1 MKKQGCEYQV
11 IALGVWKEWPNLPQL
26 LFRAWFSLMFEIG
39 LEIVW
44 NWILEQLTWNSDE
57 PGIIF
62 SKLWLIR
69 TSLSAVTT
77 PEPRAQDRL
86 HLIFTRVQV
95 VSVTCPQTPQ
105 APPYHLTSSWPPR
118 RRSFTKAKGTVP
130 LEESLMMETK
140 ITVGYYSIVGILRS
154 PSVSA
159 LEAAK

>member
-1 MKKQGCEYQV
+1 
-11 IALGVWKEWPNLPQL
+11 
-26 LFRAWFSLMFEIG
+26 MFEIG

-86 HLIFTRVQV
+86 HLIFTWVQV

-140 ITVGYYSIVGILRS
+140 ITVGYYSIVGIFDRPLCLPLRPLNTDYVYRIHS
-154 PSVSA
+154 CHFSIG
-159 LEAAK
+159 LYIAKKVCV